1 MEPAVSILE
10 QGVQIPHDPD
20 IAIREEVGDD
30 EVIYSFTQDV
40 ENELPKEIQQLLLW
54 ETQTKATKI
63 AVEEAKKRKLK
74 GMVPEWLHDY
84 HEVFKAENFDEL
96 LPPRQ

>member
-1 MEPAVSILE
+1 MTQCPMSKCGLVERRENAKWPKSPVSPERAPMEPAVSILE

-40 ENELPKEIQQLLLW
+40 ENELPKEIQQLLL
-54 ETQTKATKI
+54 
-63 AVEEAKKRKLK
+63 
-74 GMVPEWLHDY
+74 
-84 HEVFKAENFDEL
+84 
-96 LPPRQ
+96 